1 MTPNNDLL
9 AYYSPWVGTPTEAH
23 RRIDK
28 VKSKRVLLVAIKS
41 SNAKQEG
48 TLAQTLA
55 QLVPLILEADR
66 AQDDK
71 TLRALV
77 DALVPRKP
85 PEPTLLLEARM
96 TARAQTAVLED
107 GNWVTASEWAKVAG
121 LSDTNPSA
129 QPNKWKRQGL
139 IFAIHHAGVDY
150 FPGYAMDPDAGWRP
164 RKALKEILAVFAG
177 KKDGWRLAYWFHSAN
192 SFLGGQRP
200 QDLLATQPDRVRAA
214 AEDEMVGVVHG

>member
-1 MTPNNDLL
+1 MTPSSDVL
-9 AYYSPWVGTPTEAH
+9 AFSPWVGTPTEAL

-28 VKSKRVLLVAIKS
+28 VKAGRVLVIPISRA
-41 SNAKQEG
+41 NPKQED

-55 QLVPLILEADR
+55 ALVPLILESGQ

-71 TLRALV
+71 TLKALV
-77 DALVPRKP
+77 DALVPREP

-96 TARAQTAVLED
+96 TARAQRAVLED
-107 GNWVTASEWAKVAG
+107 GNWLTASEWAKVAG

-139 IFAIHHAGVDY
+139 IFAIHHKGVDY

-164 RKALKEILAVFAG
+164 RKALKEILEVFAG
-177 KKDGWRLAYWFHSAN
+177 KKDGWSLAYWFHSAN

-214 AEDEMVGVVHG
+214 AEDEMEGVVHG